1 MQRILTILFIIA
13 LYFSTS
19 IALAD
24 EEYKGKF
31 EIINSKLIINKHKS
45 INLHSKIEILSSTG
59 RQLSV
64 ESLKYA
70 RAIKI
75 IRDSN
80 NNVRKIIVL
89 GWWD

>member
-1 MQRILTILFIIA
+1 MLALLCVLNPIA
-13 LYFSTS
+13 Y
-19 IALAD
+19 AD

-31 EIINSKLIINKHKS
+31 EIVNTKLIINKSKS
-45 INLHSKIEILSSTG
+45 ISLHDKVEIVSSTG
-59 RQLSV
+59 MKLSATN
-64 ESLKYA
+64 LRDA
-70 RAIKI
+70 RIIKI